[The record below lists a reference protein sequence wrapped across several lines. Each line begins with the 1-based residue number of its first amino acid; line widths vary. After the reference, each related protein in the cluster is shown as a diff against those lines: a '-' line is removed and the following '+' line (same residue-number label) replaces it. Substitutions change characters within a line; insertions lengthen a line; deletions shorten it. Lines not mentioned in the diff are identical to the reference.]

1 VAGNCYAPDCP
12 TAACAP
18 NEVCEE
24 GICVEEECAGGR
36 CCPAVDCTA
45 SAKCLFDDCDGIIYT
60 CVLDPGSGTMEWS
73 ATVDAC
79 DDQDLCTIDDRCLQG
94 ACVGTDMPCDSG
106 EICVN
111 GECRCGGLGPD
122 CSGGDTCCGTDCVDL
137 NTHLDHCG
145 ACGNACRR
153 DNASET
159 CVGGVCTIDQCDN
172 LYDDCNGV
180 DSDGC
185 EASLE
190 TVTDC
195 GSCGV
200 GCDRSHATASCSG
213 GTCHIGSCDNPWG
226 DCDGVDANGCEFEVN
241 TMDNCG
247 GCGQVCSLDHAAETC
262 TAAGECQIVNCDTWW
277 DDCDGQD
284 SNGCEASLESTS
296 HCGSCGNPC
305 SLPNASESCPNG
317 NCQLDSC
324 DSGWWNLNGSQSD
337 GCECGDTSDASGSC
351 GSGTDIGTISTSNTN
366 ETLSGVIVHQTGVN
380 ADEDCYRVT
389 YSRPNPGSGTFRIR
403 LNPDPGNL
411 TFSVWKG
418 DCGNSVCATD
428 TTYTSD
434 CSSAG
439 STCQSGNG
447 DTYHVCVRAAAG
459 QDGLCQSYT
468 IEFEWY

>member
-1 VAGNCYAPDCP
+1 
-12 TAACAP
+12 
-18 NEVCEE
+18 
-24 GICVEEECAGGR
+24 
-36 CCPAVDCTA
+36 
-45 SAKCLFDDCDGIIYT
+45 
-60 CVLDPGSGTMEWS
+60 
-73 ATVDAC
+73 
-79 DDQDLCTIDDRCLQG
+79 
-94 ACVGTDMPCDSG
+94 
-106 EICVN
+106 
-111 GECRCGGLGPD
+111 
-122 CSGGDTCCGTDCVDL
+122 VDL

-262 TAAGECQIVNCDTWW
+262 TWW